1 MFLGCL
7 TQLSCITIR
16 IELDTTGGD
25 QSMKS
30 ARHDGRGISAKEDT
44 TVRDQSTNSARHDGG
59 EGKYKE
65 R

>member
-16 IELDTTGGD
+16 IELDTTRGD

-30 ARHDGRGISAKEDT
+30 ARHDGRGICAEEDK
-44 TVRDQSTNSARHDGG
+44 TVRDQSTNSARNDG
-59 EGKYKE
+59 EKGKNKE